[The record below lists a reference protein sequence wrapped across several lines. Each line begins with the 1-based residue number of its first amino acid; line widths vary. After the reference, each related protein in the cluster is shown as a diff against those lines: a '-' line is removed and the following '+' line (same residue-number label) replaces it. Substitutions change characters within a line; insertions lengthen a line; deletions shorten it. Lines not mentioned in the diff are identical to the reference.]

1 MQEKK
6 FLSFHELIAVGSLLF
21 GMLFGAGN
29 LIFPLSLGKTP
40 EPRMFLRLWAFW
52 SQRSG
57 CPFWPLSALLSLVK
71 PPFAVMRSGQAKVS
85 AWPFRFSCC

>member
-29 LIFPLSLGKTP
+29 LIFPPYPWAKRRSLVCSCGSGFSGHSG
-40 EPRMFLRLWAFW
+40 RAA
-52 SQRSG
+52 RSG
-57 CPFWPLSALLSLVK
+57 HYQLCSL
-71 PPFAVMRSGQAKVS
+71 P
-85 AWPFRFSCC
+85 